1 MAIVANKGNPTEPLD
16 PAYCSANR
24 TNGGEP
30 NGGVTPLF
38 VGEMILDTTNNIL
51 WKSLSLTNNSW
62 VALTGPA
69 V

>member
-1 MAIVANKGNPTEPLD
+1 MAIVANLGRGDEPID
-16 PAYCSANR
+16 PSYTTYTR
-24 TNGGEP
+24 TNAGEP
-30 NGGVTPLF
+30 NGSVTPAF

-51 WKSLSLTNNSW
+51 WKSLSEANSSW

>member
-1 MAIVANKGNPTEPLD
+1 MAIVANKGNLTEPID
-16 PAYCSANR
+16 PSYCSYTR
-24 TNGGEP
+24 TNAGEP
-30 NGGVTPLF
+30 NGSVTPAF

-51 WKSLSLTNNSW
+51 WKSLSSANSSW